1 MVWVSTT
8 GDRQAVR
15 GGIREILHSQGWNHL
30 WPHCF
35 LNPNCKLF
43 HGNVWKSLIW
53 RHWKF
58 PNEFI
63 AVNLITM
70 PFFFLFHGHTLWFVE
85 LVTWPGIEPRTQE
98 WNPQILTTGQPGNS
112 HHAILREKKKGESE
126 LVLAF
131 FPRYYNYIDLSTHYP
146 FSKVCQ
152 FVILIK

>member
-112 HHAILREKKKGESE
+112 HHAILREKKKKVRVSWYLLFSLGIIIT
-126 LVLAF
+126 LIWVHIILF
-131 FPRYYNYIDLSTHYP
+131 QKYVNLLSW
-146 FSKVCQ
+146 
-152 FVILIK
+152 